1 VRIIE
6 ENIAKIKAG
15 IDLIAQ
21 VIFLRFGVGKIED
34 EFDVDFL
41 YRPIVI

>member
-1 VRIIE
+1 MA
-6 ENIAKIKAG
+6 ENASRGASGLSSSIG
-15 IDLIAQ
+15 S
-21 VIFLRFGVGKIED
+21 VCGVGKIED